1 VLEAPEAPEAPEV
14 VEGRGALLVTMGLP
28 VRLAIREVLAVLAKV
43 APAGQQAPAAL
54 PETPEIK
61 V

>member
-1 VLEAPEAPEAPEV
+1 
-14 VEGRGALLVTMGLP
+14 MGLP